1 MATKSLMKPS
11 LATVTTFAEQGGNDL
26 KDQTARLLRS
36 IRGGHAPAGDVRL
49 TINIKQE
56 LHRKLKI
63 KAIEENTT
71 VGRMVEAWIKSWK

>member
-1 MATKSLMKPS
+1 MATKSLTKPS
-11 LATVTTFAEQGGNDL
+11 LAAVTTFAEGGHVL
-26 KDQTARLLRS
+26 T
-36 IRGGHAPAGDVRL
+36 IRGRHAPAGDVRL

-71 VGRMVEAWIKSWK
+71 VGRMVEAWVQSWK

>member
-1 MATKSLMKPS
+1 MATKSLKKPS
-11 LATVTTFAEQGGNDL
+11 LEAVTTFAEGGNVR
-26 KDQTARLLRS
+26 A
-36 IRGGHAPAGDVRL
+36 IRGGYAPAGDVRL

-71 VGRMVEAWIKSWK
+71 VGRMVEAWVQSWK

>member
-1 MATKSLMKPS
+1 MATKSLIKPS

-26 KDQTARLLRS
+26 RDQTVRLLRS

-71 VGRMVEAWIKSWK
+71 VGRMVEAWIQSWK

>member
-11 LATVTTFAEQGGNDL
+11 LATVTTFAESGNEL

-71 VGRMVEAWIKSWK
+71 VGRMVEAWVQSWK

>member
-11 LATVTTFAEQGGNDL
+11 LATVTTFAEGGNVR
-26 KDQTARLLRS
+26 A

-71 VGRMVEAWIKSWK
+71 VGRMVEAWIQSWK

>member
-11 LATVTTFAEQGGNDL
+11 LATVTTFAEGGNEL

-49 TINIKQE
+49 TINITQE
-56 LHRKLKI
+56 VHRKLKI

-71 VGRMVEAWIKSWK
+71 VGRMVESWIQSWK

>member
-11 LATVTTFAEQGGNDL
+11 LATVTTFAKGGNVR
-26 KDQTARLLRS
+26 A
-36 IRGGHAPAGDVRL
+36 IGHAPAGDVRL

-71 VGRMVEAWIKSWK
+71 VGRMVEAWIQTWK

>member
-1 MATKSLMKPS
+1 MATKSLTKPS
-11 LATVTTFAEQGGNDL
+11 LAAVTTFAEGGNVL
-26 KDQTARLLRS
+26 T
-36 IRGGHAPAGDVRL
+36 IRGRHAPAGDVRL

-71 VGRMVEAWIKSWK
+71 VGRMVEAWVQSWK

>member
-11 LATVTTFAEQGGNDL
+11 LATVTTFAEGGNEL

-36 IRGGHAPAGDVRL
+36 IRGSHAPAGDVRL

-71 VGRMVEAWIKSWK
+71 VGRMVESWIQSWK